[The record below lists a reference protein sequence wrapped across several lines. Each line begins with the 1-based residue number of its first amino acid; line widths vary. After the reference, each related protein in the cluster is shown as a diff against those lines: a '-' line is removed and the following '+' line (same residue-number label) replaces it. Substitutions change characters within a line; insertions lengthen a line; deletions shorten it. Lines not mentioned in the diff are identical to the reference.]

1 MYLQSVR
8 IDFDFVAVED
18 NANDAI
24 IINFECARHK
34 ASFPVK
40 RT

>member
-18 NANDAI
+18 NGNDAI

-34 ASFPVK
+34 ASLHVK

>member
-8 IDFDFVAVED
+8 IDFDFVVVED
-18 NANDAI
+18 NGNDAI

-34 ASFPVK
+34 ASLPVK